1 MRQTPLLYLPRGGH
15 ERLRRQAPVFSFQGS
30 FYPAGH
36 LVIAP
41 LGHYPP
47 SDTTIYMIFY
57 LPHLAFIVF
66 LSIIGQ
72 FCSVPANE
80 DKRGQISGRLPLHLY
95 HWLEGMVCDSEH
107 PDRNYPNLNQALIG
121 ELTKAKTLSQISVEI
136 KDLRRRVEALEKEME
151 EIRS

>member
-1 MRQTPLLYLPRGGH
+1 M
-15 ERLRRQAPVFSFQGS
+15 
-30 FYPAGH
+30 
-36 LVIAP
+36 
-41 LGHYPP
+41 
-47 SDTTIYMIFY
+47 
-57 LPHLAFIVF
+57 
-66 LSIIGQ
+66 
-72 FCSVPANE
+72 PANE